1 LIYSTKDYPVN
12 ITDMYF
18 TIDWEKDPPKM
29 YLDVELYNVKK
40 EKLPIGFYLRF
51 FLLTEED
58 KDRVSDVF
66 EITL

>member
-1 LIYSTKDYPVN
+1 
-12 ITDMYF
+12 MYF